1 MDTPKQRFIKL
12 DIKTLA
18 YLGDLMNTFEQ
29 SVANITKKTV
39 IEAGSKNPKP
49 VGKSPVGR

>member
-1 MDTPKQRFIKL
+1 MDIPKQRFIKL

-29 SVANITKKTV
+29 SVTNMTKKTV
-39 IEAGSKNPKP
+39 VDAGSKSQKP
-49 VGKSPVGR
+49 QGKSPVGR